1 MAYWM
6 IEDETKAAAGG
17 GGILPPV
24 GKVVQAAAF
33 GAILG
38 GATTGAVN
46 AMRVKS
52 GEIDRNQAVQETVQV
67 AARGAA
73 SMAIASVAAHVVRVY
88 PLFGVLTLV
97 AVGAAVLSMRQQKKP
112 ARQERPKP
120 SPRAAAAPAAAM
132 PRATAKK
139 KPASAKA
146 APRRGRKPAGPTPAS
161 ET

>member
-6 IEDETKAAAGG
+6 IEDEANASMGG
-17 GGILPPV
+17 DGMLPPV

-52 GEIDRNQAVQETVQV
+52 GEIDSDEAVHETAQM
-67 AARGAA
+67 AARSAA

-88 PLFGVLTLV
+88 PLVGVLTLV
-97 AVGAAVLSMRQQKKP
+97 AVGAAIVSMSKKKP
-112 ARQERPKP
+112 VAHSAARPRAAAEEGTKVAPAAKVA
-120 SPRAAAAPAAAM
+120 PRAAAARR
-132 PRATAKK
+132 PR
-139 KPASAKA
+139 S
-146 APRRGRKPAGPTPAS
+146 RKPAKPSTTAT
-161 ET
+161 EA